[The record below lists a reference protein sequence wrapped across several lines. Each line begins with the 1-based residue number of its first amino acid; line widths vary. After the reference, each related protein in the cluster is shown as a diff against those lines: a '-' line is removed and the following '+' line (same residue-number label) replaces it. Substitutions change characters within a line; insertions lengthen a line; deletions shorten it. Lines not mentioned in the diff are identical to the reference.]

1 MDDSDDDYIDTPEVR
16 RSATSTSSSSQRKS
30 KSTKPTDRPKS
41 STGTRSNNGTGS
53 ANIKSLKNA
62 NGGYA
67 WEDEYHRSWDI
78 VMEDDDG
85 SLEGAVAGMV
95 EASKKRRIT
104 KTSVPFQRGIIR
116 NFILILDLSFAML
129 EKDLLPNRF
138 QLMLNYAIDFV
149 KEFYDQNPISQ
160 MGVVGMSE
168 GLAVLISDLSGS
180 PHNHI
185 SALQKLRKQ
194 EPKGDPSLQNALE
207 MARGLLHHAPA
218 HSTREILIIFGALF
232 SSDPGD
238 IHQTIDALVKAQIR
252 VRVIGLAAQVAVC
265 KELSMKTNFGDEKA
279 YGVILNDGHFKDLLH
294 ESTTPLAVNKL
305 SAQGT
310 STLVKM
316 GFPSRISE
324 VTSTLCSCHSKI
336 TRGGYIC
343 PRCFSK
349 VCNLPSQCPCCDL
362 TLVFST
368 HLARSYH
375 HLFPL
380 KPYREVAK
388 QYAYLHDQCF
398 SCQAAFPHYE
408 SLFED
413 GNTSRYS
420 CSDCNNFFCID
431 CDLYV
436 HETLH
441 NCPGCEAKSVR
452 PSLVPQP
459 TLKLKIGKK

>member
-1 MDDSDDDYIDTPEVR
+1 MDDSDDEYTEGSELKKSSNASR
-16 RSATSTSSSSQRKS
+16 RSKSS
-30 KSTKPTDRPKS
+30 KSASKAS
-41 STGTRSNNGTGS
+41 SGGRVNAEGS
-53 ANIKSLKNA
+53 ASIKSLKSA
-62 NGGYA
+62 NGSYA
-67 WEDEYHRSWDI
+67 WEDKYQRSWDI
-78 VMEDDDG
+78 VMEDDEG

-104 KTSVPFQRGIIR
+104 KTSIPFQRGIIR
-116 NFILILDLSFAML
+116 NFVLILDLSFAML
-129 EKDLLPNRF
+129 EKDLLPNRY
-138 QLMLNYAIDFV
+138 QLMLTYAIDFV
-149 KEFYDQNPISQ
+149 KEFYNQNPISQ
-160 MGVVGMSE
+160 MAVVGMSE

-180 PHNHI
+180 LHNHI

-207 MARGLLHHAPA
+207 MARGLLYHAPR
-218 HSTREILIIFGALF
+218 HSTREVLIIFGALF

-279 YGVILNDGHFKDLLH
+279 YGIILNDAHFKELLH
-294 ESTTPLAVNKL
+294 ETTTPLAVNKL
-305 SAQGT
+305 STQGA

-343 PRCFSK
+343 PRCRSK

-380 KPYREVAK
+380 KPYLEVEK

-398 SCQAAFPHYE
+398 SCQFAFPLYD
-408 SLFED
+408 SLSED
-413 GNTSRYS
+413 GSTSRYS
-420 CSDCNNFFCID
+420 CPDCNNFFCID

-441 NCPGCEAKSVR
+441 NCPGCETKAIK
-452 PSLVPQP
+452 PALIPQP
-459 TLKLKIGKK
+459 TLKLKISKK